1 MFPQYIQANCVN
13 KYFQSKTRMEQKS
26 EKSEKSE
33 NRFYSESY
41 LVIKACC
48 SDHVRVHN
56 KKNNLFIFNDFS

>member
-13 KYFQSKTRMEQKS
+13 KHYFKAKQEWNKKT
-26 EKSEKSE
+26 EKSE

-48 SDHVRVHN
+48 LDHVRVHN
-56 KKNNLFIFNDFS
+56 KKKQSFHF